1 MIILIRQMK
10 TQAGSIATGSAPYFS
25 MIMLGN
31 EEKYDLSYI

>member
-1 MIILIRQMK
+1 MK

-31 EEKYDLSYI
+31 EEKYDL

>member
-1 MIILIRQMK
+1 MK

-31 EEKYDLSYI
+31 EKKYDL

>member
-1 MIILIRQMK
+1 MK
-10 TQAGSIATGSAPYFS
+10 TQAGSIATWSAPYFS